1 MALCALC
8 QKLSPWTIPH
18 IKEPFSRDELK
29 EFVTHHLTFTA
40 LQQSSLT
47 CPLCSLI
54 HTTIVDRGKY
64 RINPGTLQEDLP
76 IQLGSYRH
84 ILISPGGPSQLYSIA
99 VRCGECYGSLVAL
112 AKDGS
117 EAAVSREVAGR
128 FPLNPDSDEGFAM
141 VSTWFKECIEKH
153 PHTCRLPG
161 NLTGTE
167 VAEFPT
173 RVLDVGTTGDLQI
186 RLIDSRG
193 MTGQYAALSHRWST
207 NPIEHFKTTKP
218 LLDQRKAGIN
228 INAMPLNFQDAVKV
242 TRKLGIQYLWIDSL
256 CIIQD
261 DTGDWECESAVMGQV
276 YNNSSVT
283 IRAAAERSR
292 SPSKQYSGGFLSRP
306 ASTTDSPTVEIPYRK
321 RNGELAGSW
330 FMQPDK
336 YFHIGNWELHTRG
349 WVLQEEQLAR
359 RSISYYGD
367 KVSWMCKLSTS
378 MTSEPQ
384 RGEVYSPE
392 YIKNAES
399 MENEDFNGYW
409 LDIAFMYSMRHLTFE
424 PDRFPA
430 LSGLATFFSKRLG
443 KQYYAGIFS
452 GGIAHGLLWC
462 AVTPGILSRRK
473 ITGYVGP
480 SWSWMSVNGRI
491 TFKGRGGDDESVS
504 ALGDVTFKL
513 TPLGMDP
520 NGTLKDGQMQLTGN
534 IKSVTMRRITAKED
548 MTMRLEADSKVVANF
563 QLDFAD
569 QAPLENEIQEV
580 ECLLVMNGSD
590 CPYNAL
596 VLRQVKQTLH
606 FERIGIASVDPA
618 WFVAGNSRH
627 EYITVV

>member
-8 QKLSPWTIPH
+8 QKLSPWTIPR
-18 IKEPFSRDELK
+18 IKEPFSHDELK
-29 EFVTHHLTFTA
+29 EYVTHHLTFTA
-40 LQQSSLT
+40 LRQSSLT

-54 HTTIVDRGKY
+54 HTTIVDRGEH
-64 RINPGTLQEDLP
+64 RINPGILQEDLP

-84 ILISPGGPSQLYSIA
+84 SLIAPGGPSQLYSIA
-99 VRCGECYGSLVAL
+99 VRCGECYASLVAL

-173 RVLDVGTTGDLQI
+173 RLLDVGAAGDLQI

-193 MTGQYAALSHRWST
+193 MTGQYAALSHRWPL
-207 NPIEHFKTTKP
+207 NPMEHFKTTTL
-218 LLDQRKAGIN
+218 LLDQRKAGIT
-228 INAMPLNFQDAVKV
+228 IDAMPLNFQDAVKV

-261 DTGDWECESAVMGQV
+261 NTDDWECESAVMGQV
-276 YNNSSVT
+276 YNHSTVT
-283 IRAAAERSR
+283 IRAAPARTGT
-292 SPSKQYSGGFLSRP
+292 PPKQYTRGFLSR
-306 ASTTDSPTVEIPYRK
+306 STGITDSPTVEIPYRK

-336 YFHIGNWELHTRG
+336 YFHIGKWDLHTRG

-359 RSISYYGD
+359 RSITYYGD
-367 KVSWMCKLSTS
+367 KVSWLCKLSTS

-392 YIKNAES
+392 YVKNAGS
-399 MENEDFNGYW
+399 MEIEDFNGYW

-424 PDRFPA
+424 TDRFPA
-430 LSGLATFFSKRLG
+430 LSGLATYFSKRLG

-462 AVTPGILSRRK
+462 AVTPGILSRRDV
-473 ITGYVGP
+473 TGYVGP

-513 TPLGMDP
+513 TPHGRDP

-534 IKSVTMRRITAKED
+534 IKSVTMRRIRAKED
-548 MTMRLEADSKVVANF
+548 MTMRLEADSKVMANF

-569 QAPLENEIQEV
+569 QAPSENEIQEV
-580 ECLLVMNGSD
+580 ECLLVMDGDD
-590 CPYNAL
+590 CPYNVL
-596 VLRQVKQTLH
+596 VLRRAKQTLH
-606 FERIGIASVDPA
+606 FERIGIANVDPA
-618 WFVAGNSRH
+618 WFGAGSSRH